1 MNLPNIFVHTIYK
14 EYAEML
20 KDQEKSKN
28 HAAEQVEDE
37 VEEAMGGQKNYMDRV
52 MFIGSVGGI
61 HYPEMIVNFFD
72 HFVAL
77 KQLVEDS
84 GRVNVLQSTES
95 SISFSIDFDSIEI
108 KDQALGSILSQQGVI
123 VIYERPIRISVK
135 ILTDLS
141 LQIDLS

>member
-1 MNLPNIFVHTIYK
+1 
-14 EYAEML
+14 
-20 KDQEKSKN
+20 
-28 HAAEQVEDE
+28 
-37 VEEAMGGQKNYMDRV
+37 MDRV

-61 HYPEMIVNFFD
+61 RYPEMIVNFFD